1 MPSPRCWPRVLLMA
15 TLGAFLLTL
24 AACGSDSNN
33 TDRDARAAATSAT
46 DAAAT
51 AAAGAQSA
59 RQEITV
65 TDIVGRSVTLEAPVK
80 SMILSEGRALYIVAP
95 LDREDPFARVAG
107 WADDLRINDFDT
119 YEKYRTKFPH
129 LTKIPIFGSVA
140 QGAFSVEQ
148 AIGIAPDLMVLTY
161 DSYVGAKE
169 TGLIEKLASAGIPSI
184 VIDFRQYPLENTVPS
199 IALMGRVMG
208 QEQRAQEL
216 ADFYTENVNLVYSR
230 VETLK
235 QPKPNTFL
243 YRAAG
248 LSDCCGTFG
257 SANMGLLIERAGGL
271 NLGSKFLP
279 GFNGTLN
286 PEQVIVS
293 NPEAIIVT
301 GSNWN
306 NSKPEGGF
314 VTLGYNTS
322 IEVAQEQL
330 RSLVENTPGWE
341 SLAAVQQ
348 GRVHAIWHQFY
359 ISPYQFVVLQQFAKW
374 LYPQAFADIDPDA
387 TFREFHERF
396 LPIEY
401 SGTFWTTIR

>member
-1 MPSPRCWPRVLLMA
+1 MHTQIWWRKLLLVA
-15 TLGAFLLTL
+15 GLGAALLTL

-33 TDRDARAAATSAT
+33 DQGAATTSAT
-46 DAAAT
+46 GAAGT
-51 AAAGAQSA
+51 AAAGAQNA
-59 RQEITV
+59 QQQITV
-65 TDIVGRSVTLEAPVK
+65 TDIVGRQVTLKGPVK
-80 SMILSEGRALYIVAP
+80 NMILSEGRALYIVAP
-95 LDREDPFARVAG
+95 LDRDDPFARVAG

-119 YEKYRTKFPH
+119 YEKYREKFPH
-129 LTKIPIFGSVA
+129 LTEVPVFGSVA

-148 AIGIAPDLMVLTY
+148 AIGVGPDLMVLTY

-169 TGLIEKLASAGIPSI
+169 TGLIEKLDSAGIPSI

-230 VETLK
+230 VEKIK
-235 QPKPNTFL
+235 QAKPNTFL

-271 NLGSKFLP
+271 NLGTKFLP

-286 PEQVIVS
+286 PEQVVVS
-293 NPEAIIVT
+293 NPEVIIVT
-301 GSNWN
+301 GSNWK
-306 NSKPEGGF
+306 NSRPEGGF
-314 VTLGYNTS
+314 VSLGYNTS
-322 IEVAQEQL
+322 TELAQEQL
-330 RSLVENTPGWE
+330 KSLVENTPGWD

-374 LYPQAFADIDPDA
+374 LYPQEFADIDPDA
-387 TFREFHERF
+387 TYREFHERF